1 MLRAAI
7 VAILVL
13 VLVPLVAAACG
24 GSSKSKAKASPAAD
38 GGSAIDAVSAAAK
51 KTAAAGT
58 ERLSVAA
65 TGTAGGQNLALTG
78 TGAFDSRHR
87 VGTLSVDFSDAG
99 ISTAIDAV
107 LSGTDMYL
115 KSPLFALTLP
125 AGKSWLKLDLSKAAA
140 ANGLSLD
147 TLLARDPAKTLASLQ
162 SLRRATAVGSE
173 IVDGVATTH
182 YRAVTATGSKPGS
195 YDVWIG
201 GDGYVHRLRSR
212 IASGTGA
219 TSAAVTLTVDLSD
232 FGTKLKVAVP
242 PASQTVVSN
251 GSLPGLGG

>member
-1 MLRAAI
+1 MLRAAM
-7 VAILVL
+7 VAVL
-13 VLVPLVAAACG
+13 VLVPLVAAACA
-24 GSSKSKAKASPAAD
+24 GSSRSKAKAPAPAT
-38 GGSAIDAVSAAAK
+38 GGASAIDAITAAAK

-58 ERLSVAA
+58 ERLSLDAS
-65 TGTAGGQNLALTG
+65 GTAGGQDLAVTG
-78 TGAFDSRHR
+78 TGAFDSPHR
-87 VGTLSVDFSDAG
+87 VGTLDVDFSDAG

-115 KSPLFALTLP
+115 KSPLFALMLP

-140 ANGLSLD
+140 AKGLSLN
-147 TLLARDPAKTLASLQ
+147 TLLSQDPMQTLTSLQ
-162 SLRRATAVGSE
+162 SLRGATAVGSE
-173 IVDGVATTH
+173 IVDGIATTH
-182 YRAVTATGSKPGS
+182 YRARTVAGSKPGT

-212 IASGTGA
+212 LASGSGT

-232 FGTKLKVAVP
+232 FGKKVTVAVP
-242 PASQTVVSN
+242 PASQTVVSS

>member
-1 MLRAAI
+1 MLRAAM
-7 VAILVL
+7 VAVL
-13 VLVPLVAAACG
+13 VLVPLVVAACG
-24 GSSKSKAKASPAAD
+24 GSSRSKAKAPPAT
-38 GGSAIDAVSAAAK
+38 GGASAIDAITAAAK
-51 KTAAAGT
+51 KTETAGT
-58 ERLSVAA
+58 ERLSVDAS
-65 TGTAGGQNLALTG
+65 GTAGGQDLGVTG
-78 TGAFDSRHR
+78 TGAFDAPHH
-87 VGTLSVDFSDAG
+87 VGTLDVDFSDAG

-115 KSPLFALTLP
+115 KSPLFALMLP
-125 AGKSWLKLDLSKAAA
+125 AGKSWLKLDLSKAGAA
-140 ANGLSLD
+140 KGLSLN
-147 TLLARDPAKTLASLQ
+147 TLLSQDPTQTLTSLQ
-162 SLRRATAVGSE
+162 SLRGATAVGSE

-182 YRAVTATGSKPGS
+182 YRARTVAGPKPGT

-212 IASGTGA
+212 LASGTGT

-232 FGTKLKVAVP
+232 FGKKVTVAVP

>member
-1 MLRAAI
+1 MLRAAM
-7 VAILVL
+7 VAVL

-24 GSSKSKAKASPAAD
+24 GSSKTKEKSKASPATG
-38 GGSAIDAVSAAAK
+38 GGSAIDAITAAAR

-58 ERLSVAA
+58 EQLSLDAS
-65 TGTAGGQNLALTG
+65 GTAGGQNLAVTG
-78 TGAFDSRHR
+78 TGAFDTTHH
-87 VGTLSVDFSDAG
+87 VGTLDVDFSDAG

-115 KSPLFALTLP
+115 KSPLFALVLP
-125 AGKSWLKLDLSKAAA
+125 TGKSWLKLDLSKAAA
-140 ANGLSLD
+140 AKGLSLN
-147 TLLARDPAKTLASLQ
+147 TLLAQDPAQTLTSLQ
-162 SLRRATAVGSE
+162 SLRSATAVGSE
-173 IVDGVATTH
+173 VVDGIATTH
-182 YRAVTATGSKPGS
+182 YRARADAGSKPGT

-212 IASGTGA
+212 IVSGTGT

-232 FGTKLKVAVP
+232 FGRKVTVAVP
-242 PASQTVVSN
+242 PASQTVVSS